1 MRALAAVL
9 FVVWVST
16 GQAVA
21 LGTDQAVAD
30 QQRSTLVVREG
41 GNLCQTWLD
50 ERRNAGTS
58 VLAFG
63 LEEWVLG
70 FVLGQKIEDDDQTGI
85 VVPPYE
91 NPTWLTNVTVNDVLT
106 RIDVYCRTHQRALIV
121 QAALV
126 VVADLLSEWTK
137 KIETTQPPRK
147 R

>member
-50 ERRNAGTS
+50 ERMLS
-58 VLAFG
+58 V
-63 LEEWVLG
+63 
-70 FVLGQKIEDDDQTGI
+70 
-85 VVPPYE
+85 
-91 NPTWLTNVTVNDVLT
+91 
-106 RIDVYCRTHQRALIV
+106 R
-121 QAALV
+121 AALR
-126 VVADLLSEWTK
+126 W
-137 KIETTQPPRK
+137 
-147 R
+147 

>member
-9 FVVWVST
+9 FVVWIGT
-16 GQAVA
+16 DQAVA

-30 QQRSTLVVREG
+30 QQRSTLVVHEG

-50 ERRNAGTS
+50 ERANAGAS

-63 LEEWVLG
+63 LEKWVLG

-91 NPTWLTNVTVNDVLT
+91 NPTWLTNVTVDDVLT
-106 RIDVYCRTHQRALIV
+106 RIDVYCRTHQRAFIV

-126 VVADLLSEWTK
+126 VVADLLTEWAK
-137 KIETTQPPRK
+137 KIEATQPSKK

>member
-1 MRALAAVL
+1 MRA
-9 FVVWVST
+9 
-16 GQAVA
+16 
-21 LGTDQAVAD
+21 
-30 QQRSTLVVREG
+30 
-41 GNLCQTWLD
+41 D

-106 RIDVYCRTHQRALIV
+106 RIDIYCRAHQRAFIV

-126 VVADLLSEWTK
+126 VVADLLTEWTK